1 MLKVRDA
8 GSVSSRAVYLAIGVN
23 LDGMK
28 EVLGMWTA
36 QTEGAKFW
44 LAVITELKNRG
55 VADILIAC
63 VDGLKGFPEATGWPW
78 AIEAVFPHTEVQ
90 LCLVHLVRHSL
101 KYVTWKERE
110 AVAKDLKTIYSATTV
125 DEDEVRLNEF
135 ADTWDEKYPSIAKSW
150 RANWVR
156 IIPLFA
162 YSADIRK
169 AIYTTNAIESVNFS
183 LRKLT
188 KIRGSFPN
196 DEAAIKLLYLGLR
209 NITKRWTMPIPNWK
223 KALNQL
229 MIKFE
234 DRLTTA

>member
-1 MLKVRDA
+1 M
-8 GSVSSRAVYLAIGVN
+8 
-23 LDGMK
+23 
-28 EVLGMWTA
+28 
-36 QTEGAKFW
+36 
-44 LAVITELKNRG
+44 
-55 VADILIAC
+55 
-63 VDGLKGFPEATGWPW
+63 
-78 AIEAVFPHTEVQ
+78 
-90 LCLVHLVRHSL
+90 VRHSL

-110 AVAKDLKTIYSATTV
+110 VVAKDLKTIYSATTV
-125 DEDEVRLNEF
+125 DEAEVRLNEF
-135 ADTWDEKYPSIAKSW
+135 AERWDDKYPPIAKSW
-150 RANWVR
+150 RANGVR

-162 YSADIRK
+162 YSAEIRK

-196 DEAAIKLLYLGLR
+196 EEAAVKLLYLGLR
-209 NITKRWTMPIPNWK
+209 NITKRWTMALGHPAPIANWK